1 MPKRYEN
8 VLLDQYRVMDGIA
21 RRYLLSLEESQNP
34 LLSSAHDELYVA
46 MVFEYV
52 KLFQETYNSL
62 DNAQQ
67 EIIRCVFIE
76 PEHLAALKASYPL
89 STFYKLRNRT
99 INLFVRRFYHL

>member
-52 KLFQETYNSL
+52 KLFQETYNITEG
-62 DNAQQ
+62 DIMYIPDGARVC
-67 EIIRCVFIE
+67 IW
-76 PEHLAALKASYPL
+76 
-89 STFYKLRNRT
+89 
-99 INLFVRRFYHL
+99 